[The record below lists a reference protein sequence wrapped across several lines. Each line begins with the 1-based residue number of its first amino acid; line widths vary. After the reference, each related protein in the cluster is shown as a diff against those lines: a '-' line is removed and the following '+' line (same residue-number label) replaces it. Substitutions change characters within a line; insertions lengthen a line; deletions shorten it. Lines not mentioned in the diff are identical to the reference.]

1 MLASDSW
8 EIRQLF
14 VAEHVIRAS
23 SVADRSRTCRDTDRP
38 LIGDIAESHL
48 LPPTYENWKDTM
60 RTSLIP
66 VMTVVDDSTSPS
78 GTSDA
83 NRSAPTI
90 VLVHGA
96 WADSS
101 SWSPVVER
109 LRGDGY
115 DIRSIANPL
124 QGLDADTAYLSSH
137 LATIDGPIVLV
148 GHSYGGAVISNIDT
162 SAFDIRSLVY
172 IAAFIPLKD
181 ETVGQLAAQSTPALP
196 LIPVQVPDGTE
207 VTIDQTA
214 FAAAFAG
221 DLDQN
226 TAANL
231 AVAQR
236 PANVKAV
243 SEPSVNEAFR
253 SIPSWALI
261 TRQDQAIAYDLQRL
275 MVDRTDADVTEV
287 DASHAVMLS
296 RPDAVADLIKQAAR

>member
-1 MLASDSW
+1 MRIS
-8 EIRQLF
+8 
-14 VAEHVIRAS
+14 
-23 SVADRSRTCRDTDRP
+23 
-38 LIGDIAESHL
+38 
-48 LPPTYENWKDTM
+48 PT
-60 RTSLIP
+60 P
-66 VMTVVDDSTSPS
+66 VMTVIEDSTSLS

-83 NRSAPTI
+83 DRSTPTI

-101 SWSPVVER
+101 SWSPVVEQ

-137 LATIDGPIVLV
+137 LAAIDGPIVLV

-196 LIPVQVPDGTE
+196 LVPVQVPDGTE

-253 SIPSWALI
+253 TLPS
-261 TRQDQAIAYDLQRL
+261 
-275 MVDRTDADVTEV
+275 
-287 DASHAVMLS
+287 
-296 RPDAVADLIKQAAR
+296 